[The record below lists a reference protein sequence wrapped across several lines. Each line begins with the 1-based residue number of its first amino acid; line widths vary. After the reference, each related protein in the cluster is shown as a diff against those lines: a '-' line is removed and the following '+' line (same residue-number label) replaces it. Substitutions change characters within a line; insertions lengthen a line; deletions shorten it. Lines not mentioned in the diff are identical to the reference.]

1 MKKFALFFISIILVL
16 SLSAC
21 ASTNNNLPSGRASE
35 VRIIGGS
42 SYWDLGSGT
51 FKYINDT
58 TIEFVRDIDGKIYY
72 LSTAT
77 LIDIIVEE

>member
-21 ASTNNNLPSGRASE
+21 ASSNNNLPAGRASE
-35 VRIIGGS
+35 VRINNGD
-42 SYWDLGSGT
+42 SYWDLGSGD
-51 FKYINDT
+51 FKYISDT
-58 TIEFVRDIDGKIYY
+58 TIEFIRDSNGKTYY
-72 LSTAT
+72 LSTAM